1 MLWVPDVQHST
12 RTTAC
17 SLHTAHEGSAAQHP
31 CALPMAAWV
40 TVSRVVHVRMVHVGL
55 IPSSCGYDTV
65 SFIFL
70 SLFSFFFFFFGL
82 FVFTDTC
89 LDMCLRTVYEAS
101 SLSII
106 CMNLLPLF
114 PSLPSS
120 PLSSPL
126 PSPLLFPFLS
136 SPISSMFLC

>member
-1 MLWVPDVQHST
+1 MLPAYCARGQCHAASMRTPD
-12 RTTAC
+12 
-17 SLHTAHEGSAAQHP
+17 GSVGHRQP
-31 CALPMAAWV
+31 CGTCANGTCRANPPP
-40 TVSRVVHVRMVHVGL
+40 RVGM
-55 IPSSCGYDTV
+55 IPSPLYS
-65 SFIFL
+65 
-70 SLFSFFFFFFGL
+70 SLFFLFFFFFGL